1 MRMITRVVNIASI
14 LIVALA
20 IAVGLQA
27 WLGKDGP
34 STSGLL
40 VSDGLSPA
48 FLRAAGSG
56 HRLGPDD
63 APVVLVLYSDY
74 GCSFCREFDR
84 ALQVVRKRYPEHF
97 AVVVK
102 PFSVLDTSKSTK
114 LFLAAECA
122 EEHGVFEEFHTAA
135 MRMLN
140 GTGGPAEWITIADSI
155 GMPQRSEFDLC
166 VATAKYADQV
176 RRDYEEGL
184 SFGVQV
190 VPTSIINGSMYVG
203 ALEAAELDTAI
214 AQAMPRGW

>member
-1 MRMITRVVNIASI
+1 MRMVTRAVNIASI

-20 IAVGLQA
+20 FAVGLRA
-27 WLGKDGP
+27 WLWNDADNA
-34 STSGLL
+34 SEFI
-40 VSDGLSPA
+40 VSDGMSPE

-84 ALQVVRKRYPEHF
+84 ALRVVRNRYPEHF

-102 PFSVLDTSKSTK
+102 PFAVLDTSMSTR

-122 EEHGVFEEFHTAA
+122 EEHGVFEEFHAAA

-140 GTGGPAEWITIADSI
+140 STGGVAEWTTIADSVGI
-155 GMPQRSEFDLC
+155 PQRSEFDLC
-166 VATAKYADQV
+166 VGTAKYADRV

-184 SFGVQV
+184 SFGVRV
-190 VPTSIINGSMYVG
+190 VPTSIINGNMYAG
-203 ALEAAELDTAI
+203 SLEAAELDTLI
-214 AQAMPRGW
+214 AQAIPRAW